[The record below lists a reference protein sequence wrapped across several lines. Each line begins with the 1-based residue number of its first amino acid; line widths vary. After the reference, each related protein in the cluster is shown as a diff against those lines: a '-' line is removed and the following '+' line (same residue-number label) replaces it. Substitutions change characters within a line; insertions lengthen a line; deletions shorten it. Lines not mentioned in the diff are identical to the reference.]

1 MEVACL
7 LDGFVVIIPEG
18 DDLKKDILS
27 VLIIFDLGSPV
38 VFEYLQ
44 LRIV

>member
-1 MEVACL
+1 MEVTCL
-7 LDGFVVIIPEG
+7 SDEFVMIILEG

-38 VFEYLQ
+38 IFEYS
-44 LRIV
+44 